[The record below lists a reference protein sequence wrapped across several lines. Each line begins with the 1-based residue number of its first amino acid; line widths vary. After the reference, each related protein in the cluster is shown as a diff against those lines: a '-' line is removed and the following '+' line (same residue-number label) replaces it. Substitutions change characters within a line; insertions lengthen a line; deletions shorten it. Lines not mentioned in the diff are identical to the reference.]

1 MQEVRMTLTD
11 WFHEA
16 KPHRPAPLDSQDLLS
31 RIGVPMA
38 FAKDEEIYGQ
48 GEAADRIY
56 RVVSGVVRTS
66 RFMADG
72 RRPIGAFYHAGEIF
86 GVEQDDHH
94 EMGAEALSNCVVLVL
109 SREAFMAAGLEKE
122 LQTLVWEATLRD
134 LESAREHLALLVRKN
149 ARERV
154 ASFLLGLE
162 AKADDD
168 LVDLAVGRQ
177 DMADYLGLTIET
189 VSRMITQL
197 QSAKIVEFPTY
208 RQFRVRNRQML
219 EGMAAG

>member
-1 MQEVRMTLTD
+1 MTLTD
-11 WFHEA
+11 WFHDT
-16 KPHRPAPLDSQDLLS
+16 KPQRPAEATDQDLLA
-31 RIGVPMA
+31 RAGVPMA

-48 GEAADRIY
+48 GEPADRIY

-66 RFMADG
+66 RFMPDG

-86 GVEQDDHH
+86 GVEQGDQH
-94 EMGAEALSNCVVLVL
+94 EMGAEALSNCVIQVL
-109 SREAFMAAGLEKE
+109 SRDAFTAAGHEAE
-122 LQTLVWEATLRD
+122 LQKLVWEATLRD
-134 LESAREHLALLVRKN
+134 LEIAREHLALLVRKN

-154 ASFLLGLE
+154 ASFLLGLSE
-162 AKADDD
+162 KARHE

-197 QSAKIVEFPTY
+197 QGAGIVEFPTY
-208 RQFRVRNRQML
+208 RQFRICNRQML